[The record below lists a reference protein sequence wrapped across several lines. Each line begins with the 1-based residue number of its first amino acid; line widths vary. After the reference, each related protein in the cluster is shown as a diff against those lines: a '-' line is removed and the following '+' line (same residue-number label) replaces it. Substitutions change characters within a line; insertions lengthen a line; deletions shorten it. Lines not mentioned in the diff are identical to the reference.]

1 MTPPQGEFLVADQ
14 LDFTQSAEGFSAPAA
29 DLPFRL
35 PLELTVEDA
44 ETIAELCQHAEG
56 EERERYALTAL
67 RIGILAL
74 RQARGQVD
82 GEQIRHQTERMLLA
96 LDRQL
101 SEHAALVHNR
111 LTASLKDYFDP
122 ESGRFQERVNRLI
135 RKDGDLEDLLRRQIG
150 TEDSELS
157 KTLAA
162 HFGQESPLLKF
173 LNPDESRGLLK
184 ALRDTFAEQLT
195 QQRERILGE
204 FSLNN
209 KEGALSRLIDEL
221 GTQHG
226 KLTDN
231 LQVQIDGVVKEFS
244 LDEENSALSRLVKNV
259 EGAQRTITRE
269 FSLDNDASALS
280 RLKGMLESTQ
290 QAIDANL
297 TLDSDDSA
305 LARLR
310 KEVLDI
316 LAAHRET
323 NQSFQEE
330 VKLTLSK
337 MVVQRDEAARSTTHG
352 LVFEDVVC
360 EFISREAGRLGDI
373 ATRTGATTGQIK
385 NCKVGDC
392 VVALG
397 PESAAPGARIVVE
410 AKEKDQYAIAKAR
423 DEIDEARTNRE
434 AQVGLFVFS
443 ARTAPTELTAASI
456 VRHGN
461 DVFALWNPEDPATDL
476 FLKTAFTLARALCI
490 RAAQHREAETADF
503 QAIDEAICEI
513 EKRTESLNEI
523 ETAAN
528 GIQSGSE
535 RILKRVGLCRKALVQ
550 QVETLREKMD
560 ELRQLT
566 ANDSDA

>member
-1 MTPPQGEFLVADQ
+1 MADQ
-14 LDFTQSAEGFSAPAA
+14 LDFTQSAEVFSARTA

-96 LDRQL
+96 LDAQL

-173 LNPDESRGLLK
+173 LNPDESQGLLK
-184 ALRDTFAEQLT
+184 ALRDTFDEQLK
-195 QQRERILGE
+195 QQRDRILDE

-209 KEGALSRLIDEL
+209 KGGALSRLVEEL

-269 FSLDNDASALS
+269 FSLDNEASALS

-290 QAIDANL
+290 QAIDDNL

-305 LARLR
+305 LSRLR

-360 EFISREAGRLGDI
+360 EFLSREALKLGDMPE
-373 ATRTGATTGQIK
+373 RTGATTGLIK
-385 NCKVGDC
+385 NRKVGDC
-392 VVALG
+392 VVDLG
-397 PESAAPGARIVVE
+397 PESAAPGARIVIE
-410 AKEKDQYAIAKAR
+410 AKEEGQYSIVRAR
-423 DEIDEARTNRE
+423 EEIDEARRNRG

-443 ARTAPTELTAASI
+443 SSHSPAELQNAPLL
-456 VRHGN
+456 RFGN
-461 DVFALWNPEDPATDL
+461 DVFVLWNPEDPATDL
-476 FLKTAFTLARALCI
+476 FLKTAFTLVRALCV
-490 RAAQHREAETADF
+490 RTAQHRDTETADF
-503 QAIDEAICEI
+503 RAIDEAICEI

-523 ETAAN
+523 ETSART
-528 GIQSGSE
+528 IQTGSE
-535 RILKRVGLCRKALVQ
+535 KILKRVELCRKALFQ

-566 ANDSDA
+566 ANDTDG

>member
-1 MTPPQGEFLVADQ
+1 VADQ
-14 LDFTQSAEGFSAPAA
+14 LDFRQSAEAFSAPAA

-44 ETIAELCQHAEG
+44 ETIAELCQHPEG
-56 EERERYALTAL
+56 EERERFALSAL

-82 GEQIRHQTERMLLA
+82 GEQIRHQTDRMLLA
-96 LDRQL
+96 LDGRL

-111 LTASLKDYFDP
+111 LTAALKDYFDP

-135 RKDGDLEDLLRRQIG
+135 RKDGDLEELLRRQIG
-150 TEDSELS
+150 TDDSELT

-162 HFGQESPLLKF
+162 HFGQESPLLK
-173 LNPDESRGLLK
+173 LLTPDESRGLLK
-184 ALRDTFAEQLT
+184 ALHDTFDEQLK
-195 QQRERILGE
+195 QQRERILDE

-209 KEGALSRLIDEL
+209 KSSALCRFIEEVGS
-221 GTQHG
+221 QHG
-226 KLTDN
+226 KLTGD
-231 LQVQIDGVVKEFS
+231 LQEQIAGVVKQFS
-244 LDEENSALSRLVKNV
+244 LDEKDSALSRLVKNV
-259 EGAQRTITRE
+259 EDAQHKITDE
-269 FSLDNDASALS
+269 FSLDNDKSVLA
-280 RLKGMLESTQ
+280 RLKGVLESTKD
-290 QAIDANL
+290 AIDANL
-297 TLDSDDSA
+297 TLDNEKSA

-330 VKLTLSK
+330 VKLSLSK
-337 MVVQRDEAARSTTHG
+337 MIVQREEAARSTTHG

-360 EFISREAGRLGDI
+360 EFISREALKLGDMPE
-373 ATRTGATTGQIK
+373 RTGATTGLIK
-385 NCKVGDC
+385 NRKVGDC

-397 PESAAPGARIVVE
+397 PESAAPAARIVIE
-410 AKEKDQYAIAKAR
+410 AKEEGQYSIARAR
-423 DEIDEARTNRE
+423 EEIDEARRNRG

-443 ARTAPTELTAASI
+443 SSHAPAELQNAPLL
-456 VRHGN
+456 RFGN
-461 DVFALWNPEDPATDL
+461 DVFALWNPEDPASDL
-476 FLKTAFTLARALCI
+476 FLKTAFTLVRALCV
-490 RAAQHREAETADF
+490 RAAQHRDAETADF

-523 ETAAN
+523 ETSAKT
-528 GIQSGSE
+528 IQTGSE
-535 RILKRVGLCRKALVQ
+535 RILKRVELCRKALVQ
-550 QVETLREKMD
+550 QVETLREKMI

-566 ANDSDA
+566 SNEQDDR